1 GLDWHGDHLRRVYNL
16 GLPGA
21 TTSEVWHAV
30 KNGLVAPPRLLVYGI
45 TASDLNDS
53 RHEPQGP
60 RELMDVADVAAWV
73 GDHPDGGEWCLRH
86 FLAGGLE
93 GLWQLFH
100 HRNGIRLWAAD
111 RVGQLWPSAVPEA
124 FADAR
129 AGYTHSAAIARADGY
144 APDPAA
150 Q

>member
-1 GLDWHGDHLRRVYNL
+1 ADLGQQKRTRRPAPRRRLVRR
-16 GLPGA
+16 PTA
-21 TTSEVWHAV
+21 T
-30 KNGLVAPPRLLVYGI
+30 APNAP
-45 TASDLNDS
+45 

-86 FLAGGLE
+86 FLAGRLE

-111 RVGQLWPSAVPEA
+111 RVGQLWPSAVPQA
-124 FADAR
+124 LAGAR
-129 AGYTHSAAIARADGY
+129 AA
-144 APDPAA
+144 
-150 Q
+150 